1 MENEQRV
8 SLYALI
14 KWALEEDTEREI
26 AAEIAISNVAVHKR
40 IVKMRNEL
48 IKAIA

>member
-26 AAEIAISNVAVHKR
+26 AALPTQR
-40 IVKMRNEL
+40 EL
-48 IKAIA
+48 EALYPDTSAFRQRVFG